1 MVTSSPRYIM
11 RGSPEPSRYA
21 KNFILLAIRK
31 QIFSRT
37 HLHGII
43 NLEPVIRTVK
53 PKWKAGVRRY
63 TQHWS
68 FCQQIPVL
76 IYWELIPSQV
86 PCWKEQIRQA
96 RILPLWSS
104 HSSGLM
110 NNPEAANQRLVRC
123 RWPPLVFCFAHTGL
137 IFSFYNKLPTV
148 ASLKQATSGFLDN
161 K

>member
-11 RGSPEPSRYA
+11 RGRPEPSRYA

-63 TQHWS
+63 TQH
-68 FCQQIPVL
+68 
-76 IYWELIPSQV
+76 
-86 PCWKEQIRQA
+86 
-96 RILPLWSS
+96 
-104 HSSGLM
+104 
-110 NNPEAANQRLVRC
+110 
-123 RWPPLVFCFAHTGL
+123 
-137 IFSFYNKLPTV
+137 
-148 ASLKQATSGFLDN
+148 
-161 K
+161 